1 MSNTVLHQFLYRNW
15 KVSIRLDRADARG
28 PVFGQADLRF
38 GDEPIRRIVVD
49 EPYTDG
55 GSALRQA
62 AQRARQ
68 VVDVWET
75 QPSQSSSLLGS
86 SLQH

>member
-15 KVSIRLDRADARG
+15 TVSIRLDRADARG
-28 PVFGQADLRF
+28 PVVGQADLRF
-38 GDEPIRRIVVD
+38 GDEPAHRIVVD

-68 VVDVWET
+68 LVDGWET
-75 QPSQSSSLLGS
+75 QPPRSPQAVAL
-86 SLQH
+86 HH